1 MGLARMNG
9 QVGFA
14 ELLAA
19 LEGRGLPGKGA
30 SDIFRVHEEEQFFVP
45 PEFLVKEDL
54 GDLTGPVLLL
64 SARGA
69 AGKSRTA
76 EELSRI
82 LGAPLWKLERDKA
95 VGSTSLPF
103 TIGGYLG
110 VADPYAAL
118 ERFDRPTVLID
129 SLDEARAR
137 VSGTSWA
144 EFLESLSEAT
154 RLGCHLVLLGRE
166 RTLEEA
172 WLQLSDV
179 GTMPAWLEI
188 SHFGPAE
195 RVTYVDGVVLQWSRK
210 GSATTGPYYRAARDA
225 VLNSLAGSVPGP
237 ASETFA
243 GYAPVLDAVAAV
255 LLQEGNHYAVSK
267 DFAAASGSMRHLA
280 ELRRILDDLL
290 VRDQQKMLT
299 LAAELALDP
308 EYVYAPDEQIDWLW
322 YALEGGRE
330 PELKYIGDGD
340 VRDEYV
346 KRVQTFLDD
355 HPFRNED
362 RWASAV
368 FPAYVASRRLG
379 TTVTGSRLV
388 EIGNESG
395 LLFDLTAVGSEE
407 LVLDEWQ
414 FAALHASITAT
425 ADRSRRVS
433 VCRATGVSSARPL
446 PVSRPGRRTPTSTS
460 VLST

>member
-237 ASETFA
+237 CQRDLRRLRSSSRRSRGGPAA
-243 GYAPVLDAVAAV
+243 GGQPLRGVERLRCRQRQHAPPCGVAA
-255 LLQEGNHYAVSK
+255 H
-267 DFAAASGSMRHLA
+267 SGRSLGSGPA
-280 ELRRILDDLL
+280 EDAN
-290 VRDQQKMLT
+290 V
-299 LAAELALDP
+299 
-308 EYVYAPDEQIDWLW
+308 
-322 YALEGGRE
+322 GG
-330 PELKYIGDGD
+330 
-340 VRDEYV
+340 
-346 KRVQTFLDD
+346 
-355 HPFRNED
+355 
-362 RWASAV
+362 
-368 FPAYVASRRLG
+368 G
-379 TTVTGSRLV
+379 T
-388 EIGNESG
+388 
-395 LLFDLTAVGSEE
+395 
-407 LVLDEWQ
+407 
-414 FAALHASITAT
+414 
-425 ADRSRRVS
+425 
-433 VCRATGVSSARPL
+433 SARPGVRL
-446 PVSRPGRRTPTSTS
+446 RPGRAD
-460 VLST
+460 